1 MHEST
6 FPFWVIVLLIG
17 AAFAY
22 FVGYASPYVT
32 KESREE
38 VKKYVKGGNAIR
50 PKIIIKNRT
59 DSETVICL
67 SVGLAIVWMIF
78 FFCDGFSNLIM
89 RLGLYK
95 NKAKNLSLLAK
106 KVVEDFG
113 GEIPNSR
120 EALTSLPGVG
130 IKTSNVVRAECFGVP
145 AIAVDTHVAR
155 VSYRLGYCKEGE
167 DPVKIESIL
176 ERRFPKEKWI
186 KLHHQII
193 WFGRLVCHARNPEC
207 DKCPLMGYCR
217 YFKKVSSKTGK

>member
-1 MHEST
+1 MTANDAKIADALNELLPDARCALDFTTPFQCVVAVALSAQT
-6 FPFWVIVLLIG
+6 TDKSVNEVTPALFSRFPDAKSMAEADV
-17 AAFAY
+17 
-22 FVGYASPYVT
+22 
-32 KESREE
+32 
-38 VKKYVKGGNAIR
+38 
-50 PKIIIKNRT
+50 
-59 DSETVICL
+59 SEIE
-67 SVGLAIVWMIF
+67 
-78 FFCDGFSNLIM
+78 NLIM

-106 KVVEDFG
+106 KVVEVFG

-207 DKCPLMGYCR
+207 DKCPLKGYCR
-217 YFKKVSSKTGK
+217 YFKKISSKTGK

>member
-1 MHEST
+1 MTANDAKIADALNELLPDARCALDFTTPFQCVVAVALSAQT
-6 FPFWVIVLLIG
+6 TDKSVNEVTPALFSRFPDAKSMAEADV
-17 AAFAY
+17 
-22 FVGYASPYVT
+22 
-32 KESREE
+32 
-38 VKKYVKGGNAIR
+38 
-50 PKIIIKNRT
+50 
-59 DSETVICL
+59 SEIE
-67 SVGLAIVWMIF
+67 
-78 FFCDGFSNLIM
+78 NLIM

-207 DKCPLMGYCR
+207 DKCPLKEYCR